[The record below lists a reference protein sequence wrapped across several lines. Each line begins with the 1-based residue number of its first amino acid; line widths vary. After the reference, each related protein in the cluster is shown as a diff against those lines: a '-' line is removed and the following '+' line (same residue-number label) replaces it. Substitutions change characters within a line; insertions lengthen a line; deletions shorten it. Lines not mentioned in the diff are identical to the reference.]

1 MGYVLDHL
9 RLESNLL
16 RSKREVKLVT
26 TGLYGVI
33 RNHAVHEFL
42 LVRGLNVMWLTV
54 IMLVCG
60 LFGGVVLAS
69 FEEGK

>member
-1 MGYVLDHL
+1 M
-9 RLESNLL
+9 
-16 RSKREVKLVT
+16 T

-33 RNHAVHEFL
+33 RNHAVRGL
-42 LVRGLNVMWLTV
+42 PLDCVGLNVMWLKV

-69 FEEGK
+69 FEDGR